1 MISAGDF
8 RNGVTIEIEGNVCQ
22 IVEFQHV
29 KPGKGAAF
37 VRTKY
42 KNIITGAVLE
52 KSFRPTEKF
61 PQARIDRKDMQYLYS
76 DGDLFTFMDMDDG
89 SENAPVAMEKVTLG
103 QIIHDRRDRLIYL
116 FDMFGDRAYF
126 LELTGTFEAEKGASY
141 PREIYAQAAAPDQ
154 YDPSKTRAEDDDGSI
169 FGEVMSEFS
178 DFEGDDNYDDEY

>member
-1 MISAGDF
+1 MSMVF
-8 RNGVTIEIEGNVCQ
+8 RFRMLSDENDN
-22 IVEFQHV
+22 
-29 KPGKGAAF
+29 F
-37 VRTKY
+37 VRDYEAMYDMTLLDFHDF
-42 KNIITGAVLE
+42 ILQSLE
-52 KSFRPTEKF
+52 YEPCM
-61 PQARIDRKDMQYLYS
+61 A
-76 DGDLFTFMDMDDG
+76 DG
-89 SENAPVAMEKVTLG
+89 SGDAPAAMESVTLG
-103 QIIHDRRDRLIYL
+103 QVIHNRRDRLIYL

>member
-1 MISAGDF
+1 MIS
-8 RNGVTIEIEGNVCQ
+8 
-22 IVEFQHV
+22 
-29 KPGKGAAF
+29 
-37 VRTKY
+37 
-42 KNIITGAVLE
+42 
-52 KSFRPTEKF
+52 SFSRLSTSLVWLRSSRPTT
-61 PQARIDRKDMQYLYS
+61 AGRSSANLRAWRW
-76 DGDLFTFMDMDDG
+76 TT
-89 SENAPVAMEKVTLG
+89 APGTLRGVESVTLG
-103 QIIHDRRDRLIYL
+103 QVIHNRRDRLIYL

>member
-1 MISAGDF
+1 MQIRLSFLHQLHVHTNVFCLLLHILLCDM
-8 RNGVTIEIEGNVCQ
+8 GVDVHCSREIGMPHDLLNEFNIVGAFAEPGTEGVPQVVN
-22 IVEFQHV
+22 
-29 KPGKGAAF
+29 
-37 VRTKY
+37 TKMR
-42 KNIITGAVLE
+42 E
-52 KSFRPTEKF
+52 
-61 PQARIDRKDMQYLYS
+61 
-76 DGDLFTFMDMDDG
+76 
-89 SENAPVAMEKVTLG
+89 
-103 QIIHDRRDRLIYL
+103 HLIYL